1 MSLFSM
7 DSPLVDSGEAEF
19 KVRPA
24 FGDDWPSS
32 LTSPQDGAGSNL
44 DEVLGSKLKIRDSDP
59 PSSSAAS
66 SLPGECRRTNQSLA
80 DFWEERV
87 AYRRSVS
94 DGDKPAAR
102 SAVARSGFRP
112 FNLSYYYHPESPR
125 KLSLFRSL
133 ASDSVQFVTS
143 ARKLIFGSS

>member
-1 MSLFSM
+1 MSSFSM
-7 DSPLVDSGEAEF
+7 DSPLDDGSEAEF

-24 FGDDWPSS
+24 FGDDWSSS
-32 LTSPQDGAGSNL
+32 LTSPPDGAGSNL
-44 DEVLGSKLKIRDSDP
+44 EESGELKFRDSAP
-59 PSSSAAS
+59 PSSTAAS
-66 SLPGECRRTNQSLA
+66 SLPGEFRRTNQSLA

-87 AYRRSVS
+87 AYKRSVS
-94 DGDKPAAR
+94 DGDKPTAL

-133 ASDSVQFVTS
+133 ASKMIQFS
-143 ARKLIFGSS
+143 LSPQQEN

>member
-1 MSLFSM
+1 M

-24 FGDDWPSS
+24 FGDDWSSS

-44 DEVLGSKLKIRDSDP
+44 DSAPP
-59 PSSSAAS
+59 PSSSVAS
-66 SLPGECRRTNQSLA
+66 SLPGEFRRTNQSLA

-87 AYRRSVS
+87 AYKRSVS

-102 SAVARSGFRP
+102 SAARSGFRP

-125 KLSLFRSL
+125 KLSLFRAWPL
-133 ASDSVQFVTS
+133 
-143 ARKLIFGSS
+143 K